1 MSAVA
6 LLGVPFLRPPV
17 LGEPFPAM
25 SIFLYFRCSSR
36 AARRGRKVFLALA
49 AVSVQRLVGLRHRQ
63 FNEPLQLFDAGIATD
78 ERPRSDARTRVFR
91 LRPESMTA
99 VHVWLEQIQAHWDAQ
114 LVAFKR
120 HVERRN
126 TQ

>member
-1 MSAVA
+1 MAQSVETSTDKVFEALADPIRRTVIE
-6 LLGVPFLRPPV
+6 LLGAAPRRA
-17 LGEPFPAM
+17 GE
-25 SIFLYFRCSSR
+25 
-36 AARRGRKVFLALA
+36 LA
-49 AVSVQRLVGLRHRQ
+49 AATGTSPPTMSRHLRV
-63 FNEPLQLFDAGIATD
+63 LLDAGIATD

-99 VHVWLEQIQAHWDAQ
+99 VHAWLQQIQAQWDEQ

-120 HVERRN
+120 HVEQRH